1 MPAPEPLKLISQPVN
16 SGRTSLPFTGRRSGA
31 STRRELVTVTVQRRD
46 YEKLKAAGDP
56 DSDDIIIALRHYL
69 DLIRE
74 TDWRPSEASFGWERG
89 PVVHFFTAM
98 PKDLADEIRNLPG
111 RFDGH
116 TIEAIRLFFDEEPDS
131 PDGFSQQFD
140 LAPTREES
148 AYDYFGAL
156 RLLASRMF
164 SYLLFP

>member
-1 MPAPEPLKLISQPVN
+1 MPAPDPLKPISQPVH
-16 SGRTSLPFTGRRSGA
+16 SERTSLRVTGRRSGA
-31 STRRELVTVTVQRRD
+31 STRRELVTVTVERRD
-46 YEKLKAAGDP
+46 YEKLKADGDP
-56 DSDDIIIALRHYL
+56 YSNEVIMALRHYV

-89 PVVHFFTAM
+89 PVVHFFSAI
-98 PKDLADEIRNLPG
+98 PKDLADQIRNLPG

-116 TIEAIRLFFDEEPDS
+116 TIEAVRLWLREEPES
-131 PDGFSQQFD
+131 LEGFSQQFD
-140 LAPTREES
+140 LAPTRGDS